1 MKIGK
6 VLFIILI
13 VLSLFLVCGD
23 RDTTIVNIK
32 QNNQSLSKLDSI
44 NKLNKQYIYK
54 LDSLNTAKK

>member
-1 MKIGK
+1 MKINK

-44 NKLNKQYIYK
+44 NKLNKRYIYK
-54 LDSLNTAKK
+54 LDSLNTVKK